1 MTRNL
6 FDEIPPDCWFI
17 IGQYTTFETMRTL
30 QLLQKESTYASIIK
44 TISIQFQKRVQEI
57 CIKKYSDKLEN
68 KNEKIY
74 NDLNLYSSAIFLG
87 GNNDFLSRKTNIG
100 KTTTLMAKS
109 THQWP
114 LNNDKIPGAIEKFTI
129 FKKNYS
135 TTMVDHKKQKTGKIN
150 VDECLHHNVYVGMFS
165 IDEPETLKHIDS
177 LFWEINKWSPM
188 CTKILVANKM
198 DLVVNHWKDRY
209 VQREEAL
216 NIYESHQSCVAYLEI
231 SAICDVNI
239 NELFDIVMYSTIP
252 ESIHHSFSKTKESCH
267 IM

>member
-6 FDEIPPDCWFI
+6 FEEIPEDCWLI
-17 IGQYTTFETMRTL
+17 IGQYTTFETMRILQILEKNSEYSGIFKTL
-30 QLLQKESTYASIIK
+30 SN
-44 TISIQFQKRVQEI
+44 QFQKRVQDI
-57 CIKKYSDKLEN
+57 CQKKYSVKLETR
-68 KNEKIY
+68 NEKIY

-100 KTTTLMAKS
+100 KTTTLIAKS

-114 LNNDKIPGAIEKFTI
+114 LDDKTPSAIEKFTI
-129 FKKNYS
+129 FKKKYS

-165 IDEPETLKHIDS
+165 IDEPETLEHINS

-209 VQREEAL
+209 VQREDAL
-216 NIYESHQSCVAYLEI
+216 KIYESHQSCVAYLEI

-239 NELFDIVMYSTIP
+239 NELFDIVMFSSIP
-252 ESIHHSFSKTKESCH
+252 DSIHHSFSQTKESCG